1 MLLLPG
7 EKGVGLLSHISV
19 SAKVEDVSSKQSVL
33 TGIEVLSGENI
44 QSSSTVLARTE
55 VLLKLPVH
63 KRTEQRAEHPQ
74 STILTT
80 GEKT

>member
-1 MLLLPG
+1 MYNSKQAVPG

-19 SAKVEDVSSKQSVL
+19 PSGVSAKVEDVPSKQSVL

-63 KRTEQRAEHPQ
+63 KRTEQ
-74 STILTT
+74 
-80 GEKT
+80 